1 MKIFDCF
8 MFFNEVELLDLRLR
22 TLKDHVDYFVLAE
35 INITHS
41 GKPKPYYFD
50 EYKHLF
56 KGYNIIHL
64 KDIAYPQENPWIVE
78 NAHRN
83 MLQIGYEKASP
94 DDYIIISDLDEIP
107 NPEKIKQG
115 IKLDYNSFGFH
126 QELYCYYVNCKS
138 NQVWA
143 GSVCAQKKLIKS
155 PQDIRNH
162 RCEQSFNFKDGGWHY
177 TSMGGKERI
186 RTKFDSF
193 AEIDFNISQYMSDE
207 NLDKCLET
215 GRDLTGRTEDFAQKH
230 FIKENEITHKEVL
243 NWKNDY
249 PNFWK

>member
-1 MKIFDCF
+1 

-50 EYKHLF
+50 EFKFLF
-56 KGYNIIHL
+56 KEYNIIHL
-64 KDIAYPQENPWIVE
+64 KDVMPPDPNPWVVE

-83 MLQIGYEKASP
+83 MLQKGYDSAFP

-107 NPEKIKQG
+107 NPVRIHEG
-115 IKLDYNSFGFH
+115 INMGLNSFGLH
-126 QELYCYYVNCKS
+126 QDLYCYYTNCKS
-138 NQVWA
+138 AQIWA
-143 GSVCAQKKLIKS
+143 GSVVIKKKYIKT
-155 PQDIRNH
+155 PQHVRNN
-162 RCEQSFNFKDGGWHY
+162 RFNQPINFPDGGWHY

-186 RTKFDSF
+186 RLKFDSF
-193 AEIDFNISQYMSDE
+193 AETDFNIYQYMNDS
-207 NLDKCLET
+207 NLDECLET
-215 GRDLTGRTEDFAQKH
+215 GKDLTGRTESYAQKR
-230 FIKENEITHKEVL
+230 FIDDSEVTHKEVL
-243 NWKNDY
+243 SWRNEY